1 MHRGWQPRP
10 PCLGVWSP
18 NWRRT
23 CGLPAFASLPKSSL
37 RPALGHPVGRWDLP
51 CPLCS
56 AGRSS
61 SISTSRLTAQ
71 PPALAPGLLP
81 SELARGCSPSCLS
94 FPGEG
99 GGCLSTGWSDRGA
112 HPVET
117 PVATRRPRNG
127 LIFWPLLVPPVHLP
141 FGGFTLFSC
150 SSQPKCHLPGEA
162 FWSPVCS
169 LGVPQSG
176 GVVLPFG
183 AHVPVD
189 SDTFLSV
196 VRQLASPLLDSKLT
210 ELLRGPGSRAKRR
223 GVVLIDC
230 QLVYVAP
237 LRSYTCRHAG

>member
-1 MHRGWQPRP
+1 MSWSLEPELEEDLRSSCVCLLAQVILKTCPRASRGEM
-10 PCLGVWSP
+10 G
-18 NWRRT
+18 
-23 CGLPAFASLPKSSL
+23 PAV
-37 RPALGHPVGRWDLP
+37 PALLCRKELLHLHLP
-51 CPLCS
+51 SHGP
-56 AGRSS
+56 ASS
-61 SISTSRLTAQ
+61 PGSW
-71 PPALAPGLLP
+71 PPALRASPWLLP
-81 SELARGCSPSCLS
+81 QLPLV
-94 FPGEG
+94 PGGG

-210 ELLRGPGSRAKRR
+210 ELLHGPGSRAKRR

>member
-94 FPGEG
+94 FPGERG
-99 GGCLSTGWSDRGA
+99 GVFPQGGLIEALILLKPLWPLGGQEMASSFGPCWSLLSTSLSA
-112 HPVET
+112 
-117 PVATRRPRNG
+117 G
-127 LIFWPLLVPPVHLP
+127 LL
-141 FGGFTLFSC
+141 C
-150 SSQPKCHLPGEA
+150 SPAAP
-162 FWSPVCS
+162 SPSVTS
-169 LGVPQSG
+169 LGKPSG
-176 GVVLPFG
+176 
-183 AHVPVD
+183 A
-189 SDTFLSV
+189 LSV
-196 VRQLASPLLDSKLT
+196 P
-210 ELLRGPGSRAKRR
+210 
-223 GVVLIDC
+223 
-230 QLVYVAP
+230 
-237 LRSYTCRHAG
+237 